1 MASVVEIANSA
12 LNMLGANNINS
23 LTEDSKPARV
33 INQRYIP
40 VRDAVFR
47 GHPWNCLIKRQA
59 LAADTEAPAFEFA
72 TAFSLPGDCLRVLQT
87 EYLDTIFRVEGRKIL
102 TDESDINIL
111 YISRIEDPNEYDTLL
126 IDTIATRLA
135 AEIAYPLVASN
146 TLATNLFTLYEK
158 KLSEARFVDATEG
171 MPGALDNV
179 ADRGGFQSN
188 TFIQSRY

>member
-33 INQRYIP
+33 INQRYAP

-47 GHPWNCLIKRQA
+47 AHPWNCLIKRQA

-102 TDESDINIL
+102 SDESDINIL
-111 YISRIEDPNEYDTLL
+111 YISRVEDPNEYDTLL
-126 IDTIATRLA
+126 IDTIATKLA

-146 TLATNLFTLYEK
+146 TLSTNLFVIYEK

-179 ADRGGFQSN
+179 ADRGSFQAN
-188 TFIQSRY
+188 TFIQSRF